1 MTHTVYFI
9 LSIILSSLLYRV
21 GGIGKPFNTKFRDF
35 GCPIIMYSYLLTL
48 WYPSNW
54 VGWMMLGLAVFFT
67 FLSLTTYYDKIFGYD
82 NFYAHGFVIGLA
94 ALPLT
99 FVGISGWQ
107 VIGRAIILGLF
118 MGALNWW
125 VEEHN
130 IMMSDWVEEL
140 GRGAII
146 TLTIPLLMF

>member
-1 MTHTVYFI
+1 MNNLFYLI
-9 LSIILSSLLYRV
+9 LAVVASSILYRL
-21 GGIGKPFNTKFRDF
+21 GGIGNPFNTKFRDF
-35 GCPIIMYSYLLTL
+35 GCSIVMYSYMLTI
-48 WYPSNW
+48 WYPLNW
-54 VGWMMLGLAVFFT
+54 VGWTMLGLAVFFT

-82 NFYAHGFVIGLA
+82 NLFAHGFVIGFA
-94 ALPLT
+94 ALPLV

-107 VIGRAIILGLF
+107 IIYRAIILSLF

-125 VEEHN
+125 VEEHQ
-130 IMMSDWVEEL
+130 IQRSDWIEEL